1 MSQPNQNNRNKQR
14 KDPKDRLNS
23 YAHYSGLVIQMMA
36 IIGVATFI
44 GIKLDE
50 KYPNDKDL
58 YTLALSLTG
67 VILSIVYVIR
77 RIIATSKKNN

>member
-1 MSQPNQNNRNKQR
+1 MSQSNHNNKR
-14 KDPKDRLNS
+14 KEQKDKLNS
-23 YAHYSGLVIQMMA
+23 YAHYSGLVIQMIA

-50 KYPNDKDL
+50 AYPNEKNL
-58 YTLALSLTG
+58 YTLGLTLTG

-77 RIIATSKKNN
+77 RIIASSKNDL